1 MDPIDCILLY
11 IYLKCSIIIIYIKL
25 GSDNMRQIS
34 IKMTDS
40 KDLIASIKNLG
51 NKYDNEV
58 TSLTFVISDLYNN
71 IQYKYLKMINNTNS
85 VLYKLDTNN
94 TCVIKNDVSKIAG
107 NWILILILSSSEI
120 TNDDINNDS
129 IVAVSN
135 ELVCE
140 IYDNFL

>member
-1 MDPIDCILLY
+1 
-11 IYLKCSIIIIYIKL
+11 
-25 GSDNMRQIS
+25 MRQIG

-40 KDLIASIKNLG
+40 KDLIASVKNLG
-51 NKYDNEV
+51 NKYDNEF

-71 IQYKYLKMINNTNS
+71 IQYKYLKLVNNTNKI
-85 VLYKLDTNN
+85 LYQLDNNN
-94 TCVIKNDVSKIAG
+94 TCIIKNDVSKIAG
-107 NWILILILSSSEI
+107 DWTLILILSSSEI
-120 TNDDINNDS
+120 SNDDINNDS